1 MSEIVLYFLKSAGL
15 LSLFLGLYFFFLR
28 KETFFSEN
36 RFFLLGGILVSLILP
51 FLVIIKYVEIPVIA
65 NTTNELFF
73 ITETTIAP
81 EKASISWWPIIGYTY
96 LLGFFV
102 CSFKFIIELFSLLK
116 LLKTTKISKKCN
128 QFIYVETSTAFT
140 PFSFFN
146 YIVYNPDLYTHTE
159 LEAILKHEQAHSRQL
174 HSLDVFIA
182 KLYCIFMWF
191 NPLAWV
197 YKKFISQN
205 LEFLAD
211 RAAIQQSIS
220 KKEYQLTLLKVSGNS
235 YCPALTNNFYN
246 SLIKKRIVM
255 LQKTQSTQFNR
266 WKQALIL
273 PLLVA
278 FVLMFNTQ
286 VIAKETSS
294 PVSTTEFI
302 STEKAIGDLVVVIT
316 KNTTLEELKAYKKL
330 FSSQKIQF
338 SYSNVDFNSKGEIQR
353 ISLSLTAKKLQTA
366 TGEFKTDEDN
376 AIGEIQL
383 GKRNDELFIQSNT
396 FAATNKDAYAYTV
409 KSEFIDDKTQN
420 KKFIVKKIGKGDA
433 KINTWI
439 QKDSITTIN
448 IREGDGE
455 DIIIING
462 KRVSPET
469 IIEEEIEIKKGD
481 KNLFIYSNNA
491 NNKKEEEVEIEVIKE
506 KDNKIVF
513 RNSSNEQPLI
523 VIDGKVSNSET
534 MNQLD
539 ADKIKSVSVL
549 KGESAI
555 SKYGSKAKDGAIE
568 IITKKN

>member
-1 MSEIVLYFLKSAGL
+1 
-15 LSLFLGLYFFFLR
+15 
-28 KETFFSEN
+28 
-36 RFFLLGGILVSLILP
+36 
-51 FLVIIKYVEIPVIA
+51 
-65 NTTNELFF
+65 
-73 ITETTIAP
+73 
-81 EKASISWWPIIGYTY
+81 
-96 LLGFFV
+96 
-102 CSFKFIIELFSLLK
+102 
-116 LLKTTKISKKCN
+116 
-128 QFIYVETSTAFT
+128 
-140 PFSFFN
+140 
-146 YIVYNPDLYTHTE
+146 
-159 LEAILKHEQAHSRQL
+159 
-174 HSLDVFIA
+174 
-182 KLYCIFMWF
+182 
-191 NPLAWV
+191 
-197 YKKFISQN
+197 
-205 LEFLAD
+205 
-211 RAAIQQSIS
+211 
-220 KKEYQLTLLKVSGNS
+220 
-235 YCPALTNNFYN
+235 
-246 SLIKKRIVM
+246 M